1 MQGVLTSSVNNLQPL
16 PRLDFLDP
24 KYPNR
29 GPNTQSPIA
38 YLKAEEAHLILA
50 EALLSDEDVAGAQ
63 DQLTDLLA
71 LVQSRGTELVDSQL
85 QQRGRA
91 GGKIVYPNTADTKV
105 AFAPGEPLLTGY
117 VLTRTE
123 GDVAVP
129 TISGTSVT
137 QADIDGI
144 GSVDDGLYVDY
155 LMRQEI
161 FIGEGRRMEDLGIR
175 MPVAQTEVLSNP
187 NAQQGADYT
196 TAQIPSFIPT
206 GFGMDAFEYDSV
218 AKTVV
223 ISYDMNRV
231 LVDNKTSPDVLPF
244 N

>member
-1 MQGVLTSSVNNLQPL
+1 
-16 PRLDFLDP
+16 
-24 KYPNR
+24 
-29 GPNTQSPIA
+29 
-38 YLKAEEAHLILA
+38 
-50 EALLSDEDVAGAQ
+50 
-63 DQLTDLLA
+63 
-71 LVQSRGTELVDSQL
+71 
-85 QQRGRA
+85 
-91 GGKIVYPNTADTKV
+91 VYPNTADTKV
-105 AFAPGEPLLTGY
+105 AFAPGEPLRTGY

-123 GDVAVP
+123 GNVAVP

-137 QADIDGI
+137 QTDIDAI
-144 GSVDDGLYVDY
+144 GSVDDGLYLLY

-187 NAQQGADYT
+187 NAQSGADYT

-206 GFGMDAFEYDSV
+206 GFGMDAFEYDPV

-223 ISYDMNRV
+223 ISHDMNRV
-231 LVDNKTSPDVLPF
+231 LVDNKTSPAVLPF